1 MAEPLTLLGVLA
13 VAIGIAGIIIL
24 LKGRKNGNSK
34 FGS

>member
-24 LKGRKNGNSK
+24 FKGRKKKSR
-34 FGS
+34 